1 MTRFEDKLELELEAV
16 VAENVAPAPKPARRR
31 GFGWKPRIAL
41 VGAVAAAATAIALSG
56 AVQPTNP
63 AWAVEKTGDG
73 TVRIKFKEFED
84 PEGLEKALAELG
96 IRSELSFLPV
106 GKRCSVNGDG
116 KADPEQPITV
126 EDDLGQ
132 HGSIELR
139 YVPQRPDQTLVM
151 RFYEGDGVKRA
162 VTILSFKNVLGRVSP
177 CDVVDGGPP
186 IVTVLP
192 K

>member
-16 VAENVAPAPKPARRR
+16 VAENVAPTPVRRR
-31 GFGWKPRIAL
+31 FGWKPRVAL
-41 VGAVAAAATAIALSG
+41 VGALAAAATAVAVSG
-56 AVQPTNP
+56 VVQPTNP

-73 TVRIKFKEFED
+73 TVRIKFNEFEN

-96 IRSELSFLPV
+96 IRSDLAFLPV

-116 KADPEQPITV
+116 KADPEVPV
-126 EDDLGQ
+126 NVVDDLGPSD
-132 HGSIELR
+132 SIELR

-162 VTILSFKNVLGRVSP
+162 VTILSFNNVLGPVSP
-177 CDVVDGGPP
+177 CEVVDGGDP
-186 IVTVLP
+186 IVKVGP